1 MCKNNELSEKQVND
15 AVLDYICN
23 LSDPDTSIEIISSEI
38 GIDKSKV
45 AKSIKDLSNI
55 GEFFFI
61 YNVLKP
67 GSLHITH
74 IDGKEITWNKTTEK
88 NNIGNG
94 LFDRQ
99 GNIFINPNEF
109 FEYISTLPSSTKF
122 ENEILFKELS
132 DLTEKTYEDK
142 VIEIATKNI
151 KLIRRITFGVI
162 ENENLSEDEIREYYG
177 YVLRGLCRSIE
188 KFDYKKGF
196 ALSTLANQWIL
207 QGSTRARSK
216 IIQKRMLNTYGVQV
230 GLHRID
236 ERAREIK
243 NTADKYPTFD
253 ELFLSFEQELVEKTE
268 INKKKQ
274 KQLQEDIEKSK
285 GINKLYNILFNNGRI
300 KFSYPTEEAKKSIF
314 SALERLDIK
323 SKEILVLRYGLE
335 DYLKD
340 YDISFSDSEI
350 ISFKTSS
357 RGEKGMTLEEIGEI
371 YDLTRERVRQVE
383 KIAIGKML
391 FYIGEIS
398 SSQLIPKVF
407 FTKLLNEFFEL
418 NNLKTINDVISLT
431 PIQLTNL
438 KKATPQKIDD
448 ITRVFK
454 EIGFELKQHK
464 KTSGDIDFSQLS
476 VRSTNALTKA
486 KILTKKQLSDIAIEN
501 IPNIGEKSVK
511 ELYNYLEQ
519 ESEFPQNKEF
529 FQNIQTALAFPCA
542 NKTSQQNFH
551 HTMTKKIKLSKI
563 ENFLLPR
570 QKNQLPQ
577 LGKEFYFWGIK
588 STTDKGWDAIDLD
601 SLGLFFA
608 NKEIFAVG
616 RVVYKFINQH
626 LANYFWEPE
635 DGERSYKYMFAF
647 SEIKKVNIPQLS
659 FNQVVGFKENY
670 VTQGFMGL
678 NKIRSRDVSF
688 LVREHIN

>member
-1 MCKNNELSEKQVND
+1 
-15 AVLDYICN
+15 
-23 LSDPDTSIEIISSEI
+23 
-38 GIDKSKV
+38 
-45 AKSIKDLSNI
+45 
-55 GEFFFI
+55 
-61 YNVLKP
+61 
-67 GSLHITH
+67 
-74 IDGKEITWNKTTEK
+74 
-88 NNIGNG
+88 
-94 LFDRQ
+94 
-99 GNIFINPNEF
+99 
-109 FEYISTLPSSTKF
+109 
-122 ENEILFKELS
+122 
-132 DLTEKTYEDK
+132 
-142 VIEIATKNI
+142 
-151 KLIRRITFGVI
+151 
-162 ENENLSEDEIREYYG
+162 
-177 YVLRGLCRSIE
+177 
-188 KFDYKKGF
+188 
-196 ALSTLANQWIL
+196 
-207 QGSTRARSK
+207 
-216 IIQKRMLNTYGVQV
+216 
-230 GLHRID
+230 
-236 ERAREIK
+236 
-243 NTADKYPTFD
+243 
-253 ELFLSFEQELVEKTE
+253 
-268 INKKKQ
+268 
-274 KQLQEDIEKSK
+274 
-285 GINKLYNILFNNGRI
+285 
-300 KFSYPTEEAKKSIF
+300 
-314 SALERLDIK
+314 
-323 SKEILVLRYGLE
+323 
-335 DYLKD
+335 
-340 YDISFSDSEI
+340 
-350 ISFKTSS
+350 
-357 RGEKGMTLEEIGEI
+357 MTLEEIGEI